1 MATHSKWY
9 PSNEEEVVPYNAT
22 YSFPAQAN
30 KSVKIVPR
38 IAPKNGATF
47 LPGNTIRIE
56 FPAQGYMNPLNST
69 LNFDVSLMGY
79 GTGNTA
85 IVRFQNNI
93 QSIFTRARLLYGSTV
108 IEDIINYN
116 VIVRALTE
124 WTATNQ
130 MSSIDQTSIAEGIG
144 GVFTGVGGTGLGG
157 ATTVGANLVN
167 VRQAY
172 IQGIDGTATVG
183 FGNVPNISGAVGAT
197 TSLPVRRYQINLA
210 FGLFTQDKLIPLKW
224 MASQL
229 AIELT
234 LAAEASCIYAN
245 IKPGGGTAGSGT
257 TPTYQVTNV
266 NFIPE
271 ILEFDSSYDAGFL
284 SGLQNGGVPIK
295 FCTWNTFISSI
306 SGQTNTNILIQE
318 RSRSVKAIFA
328 VQRRAPEVLWADSH
342 ALQFCTDSG
351 GTTLQTYQFRIG
363 GRYFPASP
371 VQCATSIG
379 SSVTNGG
386 AEAFLELQKSLN
398 VVGDYRLET
407 SVNCLR
413 WAIPY
418 KSYTLDGTNGISIGE
433 TDFQQFPTV
442 YTAGNLAG
450 YPTTGVVAPFSGT
463 MGSSCFAMS
472 VDLETSNGI
481 EVSGLNAEEQSDIAL
496 VCNYNAA
503 QATGYNMEVYTFVD
517 RMMILRENNVIELIF

>member
-1 MATHSKWY
+1 
-9 PSNEEEVVPYNAT
+9 
-22 YSFPAQAN
+22 
-30 KSVKIVPR
+30 
-38 IAPKNGATF
+38 
-47 LPGNTIRIE
+47 
-56 FPAQGYMNPLNST
+56 
-69 LNFDVSLMGY
+69 
-79 GTGNTA
+79 
-85 IVRFQNNI
+85 
-93 QSIFTRARLLYGSTV
+93 
-108 IEDIINYN
+108 
-116 VIVRALTE
+116 LTE
-124 WTATNQ
+124 WTSTNQ
-130 MSSIDQTSIAEGIG
+130 TTTLDQTTIAEGCG
-144 GVFTGVGGTGLGG
+144 GVVNGVGGTGVGTITTTTAGLIG
-157 ATTVGANLVN
+157 ACLVN

-172 IQGIDGTATVG
+172 MQGVDGTATVG
-183 FGNVPNISGAVGAT
+183 FGTVPNTSGAVGAT
-197 TSLPVRRYQINLA
+197 TSLPIRRYQINLA

-234 LAAEASCIYAN
+234 LASEASCIYAN
-245 IKPGGGTAGSGT
+245 IRPQGSGTTGSGT

-328 VQRRAPEVLWADSH
+328 VQRRAPEVLYADSH

-371 VQCATSIG
+371 VQCSTSIG
-379 SSVTNGG
+379 SAVSNGG
-386 AEAFLELQKSLN
+386 AEAYLELQKSLN
-398 VVGDYRLET
+398 IVGDYRLST
-407 SVNCLR
+407 SVNLLR
-413 WAIPY
+413 WAVPY
-418 KSYTLDGTNGISIGE
+418 NAVTVDGTNAISIAE
-433 TDFQQFPTV
+433 TDYQVFPTTT
-442 YTAGNLAG
+442 TAGKIAFA
-450 YPTTGVVAPFSGT
+450 PSTGVVPPFAGT
-463 MGSSCFAMS
+463 MGSTCFAMS

-503 QATGYNMEVYTFVD
+503 QASGYNMEVYTFVD